1 MKKMNKAVALVLAG
15 TMAASTLAGCGGN
28 NNAGS
33 NTADNTA
40 NNTTE
45 STADNT
51 ADNTGDD
58 SASGDVD
65 PSDYD
70 AVSESIYQAALGDF
84 YELYQLSDE
93 ANSVSEKF
101 AMMAK
106 AEAKLMESAV
116 MLPSTTRGGLYRIGR
131 VGAKTKS
138 TVLWGNDNMRYH
150 QQLVTEELITADD
163 YAEMKAKWDEL
174 RGTGTYEEWAKDYLE
189 GKGYTLKDTFNMPYN
204 ADVTTWD
211 VLNTSQ
217 SVDSDAIVNTYDG
230 LMEYDVENE
239 LQPALAESYEVS
251 DDGLTYTFKIRQGVE
266 WVDSQGRK
274 VADVTADDFV
284 AGMQHA
290 LDAQAGLEYLVNGI
304 IKNAS
309 GYIDGSITDFNEV
322 GVKAVDDYTL
332 EYTLEAPCTYFTTML
347 GYGIFAPMSRSYY
360 TSQGGK
366 FGSEYDSS
374 ASDYTYGKDT
384 NSIAYCGPYVVTN
397 NTEKNTIVFS
407 ENESYWNKDNV
418 KIKTITWL
426 WNDGT
431 DASKGYNDMKNG
443 VTDYVNLSTATMEIA
458 KKDDMFDKYA
468 YASDTDATT
477 YSSFY
482 NLNRTAFANFNDST
496 VAVSTETEE
505 DAARTKAAMNNVHFR
520 RAISF
525 ATDRA
530 SYNAQQTGEDLKL
543 LSLRNSYTPGN
554 FVTLEEDVTIDM
566 NGTTTTYPAGT
577 YYGQIMQDQIDAD
590 GVKIKVW
597 DAENSTSDGFDGW
610 YNPENAVEELDAA
623 IEELAADG
631 VTIDADNPIYL
642 DLPYPSTVEVYANK
656 ANAYKQSVEEALG
669 KKVIINLL
677 DCVDLDNW
685 QYAGYLTS
693 YGYESNY
700 DLYDLSGWGP
710 DYGDP
715 ATYLD
720 TFLPNYEGYVVKSLG
735 IY

>member
-15 TMAASTLAGCGGN
+15 TMVASTLAGCGSKG
-28 NNAGS
+28 
-33 NTADNTA
+33 ADN
-40 NNTTE
+40 N
-45 STADNT
+45 TADNT
-51 ADNTGDD
+51 ADNTTAESTVDNAGDD
-58 SASGDVD
+58 ADSADASDEVD

-70 AVSESIYQAALGDF
+70 AVSAKVYNDALGDF
-84 YELYQLSDE
+84 ISLYEDAKESD
-93 ANSVSEKF
+93 NVSEKF
-101 AMMAK
+101 AKMAIS
-106 AEAKLMESAV
+106 EAKLMESAV
-116 MLPSTTRGGLYRIGR
+116 MLPSTTRGGMYRIGR
-131 VGAKTKS
+131 IGAYTKS
-138 TVLWGNDNMRYH
+138 SVLWGNDDMRYH
-150 QQLVTEELITADD
+150 NMLVTTDLIKAED
-163 YAEMKAKWDEL
+163 YAEMKEKWNEL
-174 RGTGTYEEWAKDYLE
+174 RGTGTYDEWAKQFLAD
-189 GKGYTLKDTFNMPYN
+189 KGYTLKDTLNIIYN

-230 LMEYDVENE
+230 LMEYDDENE

-251 DDGLTYTFKIRQGVE
+251 DDGLTYTFHLREGVE

-274 VADVTADDFV
+274 VADLTADDFV
-284 AGMQHA
+284 AAMQHV
-290 LDAQAGLEYLVNGI
+290 LDAQAGLEYLINGV
-304 IKNAS
+304 IKNA
-309 GYIDGSITDFNEV
+309 GAYIDGSITDFNEV

-332 EYTLEAPCTYFTTML
+332 EYTLEAPCSYFTTML
-347 GYGIFAPMSRSYY
+347 SYNIFAPMSRSYY

-366 FGSEYDSS
+366 FGAEFDSS

-407 ENESYWNKDNV
+407 ENESYWNKDNINV
-418 KIKTITWL
+418 KTITWL

-431 DASKGYNDMKNG
+431 DVSKAYNDVVKG
-443 VTDYVNLSTATMEIA
+443 VIDFTNLNTSTMTIA
-458 KKDDMFDKYA
+458 EKDGNFDKYA

-482 NLNRTAFANFNDST
+482 NLNRGIFANFNDDT
-496 VAVSTETEE
+496 TAVSAESED

-543 LSLRNSYTPGN
+543 LSLRNSYTPGT
-554 FVTLEEDVTIDM
+554 FVTLEEEVTVDI
-566 NGTTTTYPAGT
+566 NGTATTYPVGT

-597 DAENSTSDGFDGW
+597 DAENNTSDGFDGW
-610 YNPENAVEELDAA
+610 YNPENAVEELNTA

-631 VTIDADNPIYL
+631 VTIDEENPIYL

-656 ANAYKQSVEEALG
+656 ANAYKKSVEESLG
-669 KKVIINLL
+669 KKVIVNLL
-677 DCVDLDNW
+677 DCVDLDKW
-685 QYAGYLTS
+685 QYAGYLTD
-693 YGYESNY
+693 YGYEANY

-715 ATYLD
+715 QTYLD
-720 TFLPNYEGYVVKSLG
+720 TFLPNYEGYVVKNLG